1 MKKELTCEICHQ
13 IYTNPITLYCCGKN
27 ICMKHL
33 EKIISGNSAKK
44 FTCLLCNEENYHQKF
59 TVNKFMEKLIAQ
71 DLHKYKI
78 DSKYEETFN
87 NLEKE
92 IETIGQI
99 LKDPEHAIDEE
110 INKLMGQVE
119 LERESLKSRID
130 ERANDLIQQLES
142 ISNRLKTEYK
152 TNVDLKH
159 YNSLVESSRKHLEE
173 YETCLNLFSAKHQER
188 EEKNIES
195 EVIIKK
201 LQSETTKLK
210 DSIFS
215 NSTMSYTPF
224 KGSIENLYG
233 QIITLVSRK
242 IVKS

>member
-1 MKKELTCEICHQ
+1 MNMKKELTCEICHQ

-78 DSKYEETFN
+78 DSKYQETFD

-92 IETIGQI
+92 IETIEQI
-99 LKDPEHAIDEE
+99 LKDPEPAIDKE
-110 INKLMGQVE
+110 INELKKQVD
-119 LERESLKSRID
+119 LEREALKSKID

-142 ISNRLKTEYK
+142 ISNRIKTEYK
-152 TNVDLKH
+152 TDFDLNH
-159 YNSLVESSRKHLEE
+159 YNSLVESSRQQLEE
-173 YETCLNLFSAKHQER
+173 YEHYLNMFSASHQER
-188 EEKNIES
+188 EEKSMIS
-195 EVIIKK
+195 EKIRQNLRLEITFLKK
-201 LQSETTKLK
+201 RLVSNL
-210 DSIFS
+210 SI
-215 NSTMSYTPF
+215 TYKPF
-224 KGSIENLYG
+224 KGNIEDLYG
-233 QIITLVSRK
+233 QIITKVSK
-242 IVKS
+242 K